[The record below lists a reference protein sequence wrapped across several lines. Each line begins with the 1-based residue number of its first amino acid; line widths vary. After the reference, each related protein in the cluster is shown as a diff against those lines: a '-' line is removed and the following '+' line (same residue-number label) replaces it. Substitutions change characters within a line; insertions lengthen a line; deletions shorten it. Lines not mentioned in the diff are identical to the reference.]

1 MSMSL
6 VFAATSEQRP
16 RERLLRHGAATLTDA
31 ELLAIMLRTG
41 SVGCPALHLGEKLL
55 ARFSNL
61 RGLLAA
67 SARDLAG
74 VHGVG
79 HAKACQ
85 IAAISELTQRALH
98 EKLSTGD
105 TIADPDLIKTYCRAM
120 LAHRRIEHCFALY
133 LDVGLRLIACTE
145 LARGSVASATV
156 YPRELV
162 REALN
167 HHASAVVL
175 AHNHPGGTL
184 AASRADL
191 ELTWRMHQALALVDI
206 RLLDH
211 IIVAG
216 PHALSLAEHGQ
227 LIPQSTRL
235 A

>member
-1 MSMSL
+1 
-6 VFAATSEQRP
+6 
-16 RERLLRHGAATLTDA
+16 
-31 ELLAIMLRTG
+31 
-41 SVGCPALHLGEKLL
+41 
-55 ARFSNL
+55 
-61 RGLLAA
+61 
-67 SARDLAG
+67 
-74 VHGVG
+74 
-79 HAKACQ
+79 
-85 IAAISELTQRALH
+85 
-98 EKLSTGD
+98 
-105 TIADPDLIKTYCRAM
+105 
-120 LAHRRIEHCFALY
+120 
-133 LDVGLRLIACTE
+133 
-145 LARGSVASATV
+145 V